1 MTAVNDRI
9 IRKIRAKQ
17 RGWVFTPKDFLDFG
31 SRAAIDQA
39 LSRLARAGVIRR
51 LDRGL
56 YDYPKQHAVL
66 GTLSPD
72 VDRIADAVSAKTGES
87 VFPSGAMAAN
97 YMGLSTQ
104 VPAKPS
110 YLTNGASKVRK
121 IAGRTLTFKHARVPI
136 LDQVP
141 AQVNYTLQALAY
153 LGRDN
158 VDADVIKRCAKRL
171 DGRDL
176 KALNASRA
184 VVPGWMADVI
194 LKIESAAHG

>member
-1 MTAVNDRI
+1 MTNI
-9 IRKIRAKQ
+9 TNKITRKIHAKR
-17 RGWVFTPKDFLDFG
+17 RGWVFTPKDFMDFG
-31 SRAAIDQA
+31 SRAAIDQT
-39 LSRLARAGVIRR
+39 LSRLARKGMIRR

-72 VDRIADAVSAKTGES
+72 ADRIADAVSAKTGDK

-97 YMGLSTQ
+97 YLGLSTQ

-136 LDQVP
+136 LDNAP
-141 AQVNYTLQALAY
+141 ARVNYTLQALSY
-153 LGRDN
+153 LGKDN
-158 VDADVIKRCAKRL
+158 IDADMIKRCAKRL
-171 DGRDL
+171 DSRDL
-176 KALNASRA
+176 KALNTFRA
-184 VVPGWMADVI
+184 VVPSWMADVI
-194 LKIESAAHG
+194 LKIGSAAHG